1 MGVYDLWP
9 LIRKKGYDP
18 SEASLPHQRQQGI
31 VRLDASSCFYT
42 SIQRAYSAHPPDRA
56 AAIFERALA
65 GLVGHLKASVVC
77 YLDGEPALEKS
88 TAHQAREKKRKT
100 ALDSVEE
107 AVGALRNQVERHRP
121 ATKQQHLAI
130 RKNLGT
136 SFRWSLEDRQHLQQY
151 LQEQGWTVILS
162 SFEADVEIARDC
174 QEADAVLTTDC
185 DFLAYAPV
193 RTVSRLVTRTK
204 LLVYNVPVLL
214 KAIGY
219 TRAQL
224 TALCIVSK
232 NDYDSNVLRL
242 GTFTNFKLLKSIT
255 GADVQ
260 ETVEQYRRHRD
271 VVRRNN
277 TDITFEFSQRVFV
290 TMVQTAAA
298 PNSTSSALDTRR
310 QSLQSEYDQL
320 CTQLNGISEEARAL
334 RQASRATDNGT
345 PHRQKPGQKFNQFR
359 TIDMPS
365 RSVIQAGSAT
375 DSEMAPVDEK
385 ALNMA
390 GSSDTEKAPVDETA
404 RDMAGS
410 ALQPAHPALARTRV
424 PRFRPRYS
432 LKERVRIKRHPPP
445 PVMKQYKWKEHKPKP
460 VDISS
465 TSSDAP
471 EKPAKRKKAAP
482 DKTYDEI
489 RVSIDSAR
497 KQNLVKMLSVE
508 HPIVTLQVG
517 TVQSNSHGVRLSV
530 QNELGVQVDGL
541 DEAGSEIANEVARIL
556 TRASR
561 QAAAAKRSAQELVGG
576 VIQRAVIDDGLVE
589 RAVAQDKMTLSNR
602 DKALLDVLDLLCPP
616 ITKPAGK
623 NIGGGQS
630 TQNDTQDDD
639 EPQVPDEE
647 DGSDQSQ
654 FLSMLLQLQY
664 TGVCHLKSNHHDALK
679 ALVMR
684 ASDEKLGSPWVES
697 FTPARTEFPARPLV
711 LSSAAEMS
719 RELRRHFRKGTLEIQ
734 DKLQKM
740 IDKGILPPTT
750 DIRIRHEL
758 PAIINFVRLNSM
770 LDNRYTTA
778 PLSPILQPYVLF
790 SEANLLLLF
799 WSSEILK
806 KELRAILNMTE
817 RNNTQAEASRL
828 LAQQGPGYLLTRLV
842 SSVGRVGF
850 RPGEYSS
857 HGYCLYGSI
866 RTNGLCLQLLAYK
879 MKELLAVKYKRLPE
893 SVLPERLTSTKHGTG
908 DFLTEIRNVV
918 RSQEDVNRLWGCDP
932 SDISILAL
940 DLGQNC
946 VVGAYALEPRDQSI
960 AQQAPPRHY
969 NLAVKTKAVC
979 QPTFRYRS
987 WLAQRK
993 EAIPEGRAESVSAT
1007 ESGIPPRRGLQA
1019 DFADHV
1025 LYKKSKDQDLDQFY
1039 NGDMSVLRHKWD
1051 QERAHVCEFHTITD
1065 RLLGMVGGSIG
1076 RARDP
1081 EKKVVIAVGLGD
1093 FKSKSGLGS
1102 LHESFASFSV
1112 QKCRSLGYVVVGV
1125 NEFYTSKR
1133 CPECKQFVGQVT
1145 LRRLFCRTCGT
1156 YMHRDVMASHNMAII
1171 IQSHLVHLQRPD
1183 HLQPTDKN
1191 GSPVW
1196 TRTDSDPRTGNS
1208 GSGPSTVPGSSSS
1221 QKRKSL

>member
-1 MGVYDLWP
+1 M
-9 LIRKKGYDP
+9 
-18 SEASLPHQRQQGI
+18 
-31 VRLDASSCFYT
+31 
-42 SIQRAYSAHPPDRA
+42 
-56 AAIFERALA
+56 
-65 GLVGHLKASVVC
+65 VV
-77 YLDGEPALEKS
+77 
-88 TAHQAREKKRKT
+88 
-100 ALDSVEE
+100 
-107 AVGALRNQVERHRP
+107 LRNQVHNHRL
-121 ATKQQHLAI
+121 ATKQQHLAV
-130 RKNLGT
+130 RKKLGT
-136 SFRWSLEDRQHLQQY
+136 SFTWSLENRQHLQQY
-151 LQEQGWTVILS
+151 LQEQGWVVILS
-162 SFEADVEIARDC
+162 SCEADVEIARDC
-174 QEADAVLTTDC
+174 QEGDVVLTTDS
-185 DFLAYAPV
+185 DFLAYSRV
-193 RTVSRLVTRTK
+193 QTVWRLVTRTK
-204 LLVYNVPVLL
+204 LLVYDIPKLL
-214 KAIGY
+214 KTVGL

-242 GTFTNFKLLKSIT
+242 GTITNFKLLKSIT

-277 TDITFEFSQRVFV
+277 TDITFELSQRVFV

-298 PNSTSSALDTRR
+298 PSSSSSALNTRR
-310 QSLQSEYDQL
+310 QSLQSEYGQL

-375 DSEMAPVDEK
+375 DSEMAPVDET

-390 GSSDTEKAPVDETA
+390 GGSDTEKAPVDETA

-424 PRFRPRYS
+424 PRYRPRYS
-432 LKERVRIKRHPPP
+432 PKERVRIKRHPPP
-445 PVMKQYKWKEHKPKP
+445 PVMKQYKWKEHKKKP
-460 VDISS
+460 DDMPS

-489 RVSIDSAR
+489 RASIDSTR

-508 HPIVTLQVG
+508 HPVVTLQVG
-517 TVQSNSHGVRLSV
+517 TVQSNAHGVRLSV

-561 QAAAAKRSAQELVGG
+561 QAAAAKRSAQALVGG

-589 RAVAQDKMTLSNR
+589 RAVAQDRMTLSDR

-623 NIGGGQS
+623 NISGSQS

-647 DGSDQSQ
+647 DGSDQGQ

-664 TGVCHLKSNHHDALK
+664 TGVCHRKSNHHDALK
-679 ALVMR
+679 APVMR
-684 ASDEKLGSPWVES
+684 ASDEKLSSPWVES

-711 LSSAAEMS
+711 SSSAAEMS

-734 DKLQKM
+734 EKLQKM
-740 IDKGILPPTT
+740 IDKGILPPNT

-770 LDNRYTTA
+770 LDNRYATA

-806 KELRAILNMTE
+806 KELRRILNMTE
-817 RNNTQAEASRL
+817 RNNTQTEASRL
-828 LAQQGPGYLLTRLV
+828 LALQGPGYLLTRLV
-842 SSVGRVGF
+842 SSVGRGARRGATGYMRQITTMTLDEIREDYATIRAVGF
-850 RPGEYSS
+850 EPSEYSP
-857 HGYCLYGSI
+857 HGYCLYGSV

-918 RSQEDVNRLWGCDP
+918 RSQEDVTRLWGCDP

-946 VVGAYALEPRDQSI
+946 VVGAYALKPKDQST
-960 AQQAPPRHY
+960 AQQEPPRHY
-969 NLAVKTKAVC
+969 NLAVKTKAVY

-987 WLAQRK
+987 WLAQKK
-993 EAIPEGRAESVSAT
+993 EAIPEGRIESVST
-1007 ESGIPPRRGLQA
+1007 VESRIPPCRGLQA

-1039 NGDMSVLRHKWD
+1039 NGDMSILRHKWD
-1051 QERAHVCEFHTITD
+1051 QVRAHVGEFHTITD

-1076 RARDP
+1076 RTRDP
-1081 EKKVVIAVGLGD
+1081 ENKVVIAVGLGD

-1102 LHESFASFSV
+1102 LHQSFASFFV

-1145 LRRLFCRTCGT
+1145 LRRLFCRRCGT
-1156 YMHRDVMASHNMAII
+1156 YLHRDVMASHNMAII

-1191 GSPVW
+1191 GSLVW

-1208 GSGPSTVPGSSSS
+1208 GSGPSSIPGSSN